1 MSMKRIWIALT
12 LFALPFASR
21 ADESVMF
28 GPGAGG
34 APTTTSA
41 ATIDFHPEPTSAR
54 SWSAQAEEL
63 VLRAV
68 AMLGVTYRYGGT
80 SPEQGF
86 DCSGFVRHV
95 FGDALGV
102 RLPHNAYAQSQTGL
116 AITPTELRPGDLVF
130 FNTLRR
136 AFSHVGIYIGNNRFI
151 HAPRSGKAIKI
162 AQLSHPYWAHRFNG
176 ARRMFSPGG

>member
-1 MSMKRIWIALT
+1 MSMKRIWLALA
-12 LFALPFASR
+12 LFALPFASC

-28 GPGAGG
+28 GPGAGAVSG
-34 APTTTSA
+34 NIEILPLPAEPVPAP
-41 ATIDFHPEPTSAR
+41 R

-68 AMLGVTYRYGGT
+68 AMLGVSYRYGGT

-95 FGDALGV
+95 FGDALGI
-102 RLPHNAYAQSQTGL
+102 RLPHNAYAQSQTGHP
-116 AITPTELRPGDLVF
+116 ITPTELRPGDLVF

-151 HAPRSGKAIKI
+151 HAPRSGQAIKI
-162 AQLSHPYWAHRFNG
+162 AQLGHPYWAHRFNG
-176 ARRMFSPGG
+176 ARRMLSPGG